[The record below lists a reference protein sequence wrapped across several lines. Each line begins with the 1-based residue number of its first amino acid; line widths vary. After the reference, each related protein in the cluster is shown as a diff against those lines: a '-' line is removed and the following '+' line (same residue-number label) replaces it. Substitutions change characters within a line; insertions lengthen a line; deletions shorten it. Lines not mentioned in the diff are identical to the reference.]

1 MALASANA
9 VEEVQDM
16 SNVITIC
23 GSLRKG
29 SFNRMLANL
38 LPGLA
43 PAGMTITPSPSIE
56 MPLYNSDLQA
66 EGFPPAATA
75 LAEAIRAADGVI
87 IVSPEYNWTIP
98 GGLKNAIDWASRPW
112 GQNSFARKPSA
123 MIGTSPGK
131 IGTAVGQ
138 QHLKSILSFCNSPQ
152 MNAIEA
158 YIEFTPGLITDDG
171 KVTVQSTEEFLRNYM
186 KEFRGFIERVYQAI
200 PRTSGAFAQVDTAAD

>member
-56 MPLYNSDLQA
+56 MPLYNSDMQA

-98 GGLKNAIDWASRPW
+98 GGLKNAIDWVSRTKDQPFANKPVCLQSCSM
-112 GQNSFARKPSA
+112 GILGGARAQYHMRQSMVFLNAFVFNTPEVLVAQAQNKFDDKTGELKDEATRNVIK
-123 MIGTSPGK
+123 
-131 IGTAVGQ
+131 Q
-138 QHLKSILSFCNSPQ
+138 QL
-152 MNAIEA
+152 EA
-158 YIEFTPGLITDDG
+158 FE
-171 KVTVQSTEEFLRNYM
+171 K
-186 KEFRGFIERVYQAI
+186 FIERHKA
-200 PRTSGAFAQVDTAAD
+200 

>member
-56 MPLYNSDLQA
+56 MPLYNSDMQA

-98 GGLKNAIDWASRPW
+98 GGLKNAIDWVSRTKDQPFANKPVCLQSCSMGILGGARAQYHMRQSMVFLNASVFNTPEVLVAQA
-112 GQNSFARKPSA
+112 QNKFDDKTGELKDEATRNVIKQQLEAFEKFIARHKA
-123 MIGTSPGK
+123 
-131 IGTAVGQ
+131 
-138 QHLKSILSFCNSPQ
+138 
-152 MNAIEA
+152 
-158 YIEFTPGLITDDG
+158 
-171 KVTVQSTEEFLRNYM
+171 
-186 KEFRGFIERVYQAI
+186 
-200 PRTSGAFAQVDTAAD
+200 

>member
-56 MPLYNSDLQA
+56 MPLYNSDMQA

-98 GGLKNAIDWASRPW
+98 GGLKNAIDWVSRTKDQPFANKPVCLQSCSM
-112 GQNSFARKPSA
+112 GILGGARMQYHMRQSMVFLNAFVFNTPEVLVAQAQNKFDDKTGELKDEATRAVIKQQLEAFAK
-123 MIGTSPGK
+123 
-131 IGTAVGQ
+131 
-138 QHLKSILSFCNSPQ
+138 
-152 MNAIEA
+152 
-158 YIEFTPGLITDDG
+158 
-171 KVTVQSTEEFLRNYM
+171 
-186 KEFRGFIERVYQAI
+186 FIERHKHHK
-200 PRTSGAFAQVDTAAD
+200 S

>member
-16 SNVITIC
+16 LNVITIC

-56 MPLYNSDLQA
+56 MPLYNSDMQA

-98 GGLKNAIDWASRPW
+98 GGLKNAIDWVSRTKDQPFANKPVCLQSCSM
-112 GQNSFARKPSA
+112 GILGGARMQYHMRQSMVFLNAFVFNTPEVLVAQAQNKFDDKTGELKDEATR
-123 MIGTSPGK
+123 
-131 IGTAVGQ
+131 AVIKQ
-138 QHLKSILSFCNSPQ
+138 QL
-152 MNAIEA
+152 E
-158 YIEFTPGLITDDG
+158 
-171 KVTVQSTEEFLRNYM
+171 
-186 KEFRGFIERVYQAI
+186 
-200 PRTSGAFAQVDTAAD
+200 AFAKFVERHKHHKS

>member
-56 MPLYNSDLQA
+56 MPLYNSDMQA

-98 GGLKNAIDWASRPW
+98 GGLKNAIDWVSRTKDQPFANKPVCLQSCSMGILGGARAQYHMRQSMVFLNASVFNTPEVLIAQA
-112 GQNSFARKPSA
+112 QNKFDDKTGELKDEATRTVIK
-123 MIGTSPGK
+123 
-131 IGTAVGQ
+131 Q
-138 QHLKSILSFCNSPQ
+138 QL
-152 MNAIEA
+152 EA
-158 YIEFTPGLITDDG
+158 FE
-171 KVTVQSTEEFLRNYM
+171 K
-186 KEFRGFIERVYQAI
+186 FIERHKA
-200 PRTSGAFAQVDTAAD
+200 